1 MNFLNPLRIMR
12 GLIFSSRWLQA
23 PLYLGLIIAQG
34 VYVYHFGVELTHL
47 FSNDSTP
54 CISVPGLTKTK
65 AASIDQSVCID
76 HHATGSKHITATASK
91 EHTKTATGVQHADK
105 NTRHSNFNRPT
116 TYVNN
121 KVPITTETKVMLT
134 VLTLIDV
141 VMIANLLVMVII
153 GGYETF
159 VSRLHLKGHP
169 DQPEWLSQVNAAVLK
184 VKLAMALIGI
194 SSIHLLRTFI
204 LAPYMDSD
212 TIMWHVIIHITFLVS
227 AVALAY
233 TDRLMHPAPEKH

>member
-12 GLIFSSRWLQA
+12 GLIFWSRWLQA
-23 PLYLGLIIAQG
+23 PLYLGLIVAQG

-47 FSNDSTP
+47 FSNDATP
-54 CISVPGLTKTK
+54 CISVPGLTRAK
-65 AASIDQSVCID
+65 AASIDQSACV
-76 HHATGSKHITATASK
+76 KHGAESNHKVSSTAK
-91 EHTKTATGVQHADK
+91 GDPKTATGVKHNNSHHVSTIPK
-105 NTRHSNFNRPT
+105 TV
-116 TYVNN
+116 VND

-227 AVALAY
+227 AIALAY

>member
-1 MNFLNPLRIMR
+1 MR
-12 GLIFSSRWLQA
+12 GLIFWSRWLQA

-34 VYVYHFGVELTHL
+34 VYVYHFGIELTHL
-47 FSNDSTP
+47 FSNDKSP
-54 CISVPGLTKTK
+54 CISVPGLTKVK
-65 AASIDQSVCID
+65 AENIDQSSCLD
-76 HHATGSKHITATASK
+76 NHGPATKLTTPGKSLPTKENSKPHFS
-91 EHTKTATGVQHADK
+91 D
-105 NTRHSNFNRPT
+105 
-116 TYVNN
+116 

-159 VSRLHLKGHP
+159 VSRLHLKNHP

-204 LAPYMDSD
+204 LAPYMDSQ
-212 TIMWHVIIHITFLVS
+212 TIMWHVIIHITFLIS
-227 AVALAY
+227 AIALAY
-233 TDRLMHPAPEKH
+233 TDRLMHPAPHKQQSDAG